1 MASAQERVMQ
11 AMKACGEATR
21 PQLASATGLSLVMVN
36 QVVATLCRQGVLQAE
51 AQVPSGGG
59 RPAQQYKLNSGSK
72 FYALIRL
79 WRNDKLLHARTEE
92 LNLSGTP
99 TRHMEADFAY
109 VDIESF
115 DNWLDK
121 LAHSHRLSG
130 ITLCTD
136 EEIKR
141 EETIAHLQ
149 KRYHCVVQS
158 PTTAA
163 LLCEHKEGSTTLIL
177 PQGQEASCAH
187 YSNGKIQE
195 SGALN
200 LLPLPA
206 TWAGIDYEDRA
217 LVVDTV
223 SRLLQIIICIQRP
236 TRVILHAPAWSP
248 RLVERIRYNVSAKLK
263 DKLPPLRFVNLTE
276 NAQAESMRKFAVG
289 IS

>member
-1 MASAQERVMQ
+1 MQ
-11 AMKACGEATR
+11 VMKACGVATR
-21 PQLASATGLSLVMVN
+21 PQIAAATGLSLVMVN
-36 QVVATLCRQGVLQAE
+36 QVVAGLCRQGVLQAG

-59 RPAQQYKLNSGSK
+59 RPAQQYKLNNGSK

-79 WRNDKLLHARTEE
+79 WRNDKLLHACAEE
-92 LNLSGTP
+92 LDLSGTP

-121 LAHSHRLSG
+121 LTRRHRLSG
-130 ITLCTD
+130 ITLYTD

-149 KRYHCVVQS
+149 KRYQCAVQS

-163 LLCEHKEGSTTLIL
+163 LLCEHKEGSTALVL

-187 YSNGKIQE
+187 YRNGKIQE

-200 LLPLPA
+200 LLPLPT
-206 TWAGIDYEDRA
+206 TWASIDYEDRA
-217 LVVDTV
+217 LMVDTV
-223 SRLLQIIICIQRP
+223 SKLLQIIICIQRP
-236 TRVILHAPAWSP
+236 GRVVLHAPAWVP
-248 RLVERIRYNVSAKLK
+248 RLVERIHYNVSAKLK
-263 DKLPPLRFVNLTE
+263 DKLPPLRFINLT
-276 NAQAESMRKFAVG
+276 APVHAEKMRKFAILG
-289 IS
+289 A

>member
-1 MASAQERVMQ
+1 MQ
-11 AMKACGEATR
+11 VMKACGKATR
-21 PQLASATGLSLVMVN
+21 PQMAAATGLSLVMVN
-36 QVVATLCRQGVLQAE
+36 QVVATLCRQGVLQE
-51 AQVPSGGG
+51 GAQVASGGG
-59 RPAQQYKLNSGSK
+59 RPALLYKLNSGCK
-72 FYALIRL
+72 YYALIRL
-79 WRNDKLLHARTEE
+79 WRNDKLLHARAEE
-92 LNLSGTP
+92 LDLSGTP

-121 LAHSHRLSG
+121 LARRHRLSG
-130 ITLCTD
+130 ITLYTD

-141 EETIAHLQ
+141 EETITHLQ
-149 KRYHCVVQS
+149 KRYHCAVQS

-163 LLCEHKEGSTTLIL
+163 LLCEHREGSTTLVL

-187 YSNGKIQE
+187 YRNGKIQE

-206 TWAGIDYEDRA
+206 TWASIDYEDRA

-223 SRLLQIIICIQRP
+223 SRLLQMLICIQQP
-236 TRVILHAPAWSP
+236 TRVVLHAPAWAP

-263 DKLPPLRFVNLTE
+263 DKLPPLRFVNLTAA
-276 NAQAESMRKFAVG
+276 AQAENMRRFALG